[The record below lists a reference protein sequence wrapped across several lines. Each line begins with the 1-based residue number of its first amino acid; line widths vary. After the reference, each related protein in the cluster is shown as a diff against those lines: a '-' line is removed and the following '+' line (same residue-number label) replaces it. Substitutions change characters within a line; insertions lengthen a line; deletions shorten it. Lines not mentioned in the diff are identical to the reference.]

1 MSENKLPDWA
11 IEQLK
16 EQEFSR
22 SQLSVTMLDYQ
33 EAIRRLIRIA
43 TSDTGGAAAAAQV
56 LLSVYNDRNWQLN
69 VMDLG
74 RLDAKNILDSL
85 TVIRGWLSLSEYPHN
100 VIENGR
106 AIFSQLEDRWQSLH
120 VENRYS
126 NIYRNK

>member
-1 MSENKLPDWA
+1 MSENRLPDWA

-33 EAIRRLIRIA
+33 EAIRRLIKIA

-126 NIYRNK
+126 TVYRNK